1 MHHTDQPLLD
11 SEMSLIL
18 TRDYGLGKT
27 RARNLEGLSRVLQIS
42 PAHVN
47 LARLFIALH
56 MQLTATSQARR
67 VKTIIT
73 LTPRELL
80 TADKKKERKE
90 TDKNVRQ
97 TTEEGDKVRQIF

>member
-1 MHHTDQPLLD
+1 MDQPLLH

-42 PAHVN
+42 PADVY
-47 LARLFIALH
+47 LARLFIALY
-56 MQLTATSQARR
+56 MKLTATSQSRR

-73 LTPRELL
+73 LTPKELL
-80 TADKKKERKE
+80 TAGKKKERKE

-97 TTEEGDKVRQIF
+97 TTEEGDKVREIF